1 MIYRI
6 IQTYYQLGLK
16 DSTHYECHTMF
27 YLLIFSDKALKI
39 EVAYIIGYFNVFVGS
54 DLHFMKIGVDHH
66 HIESVYT
73 SHKCHE
79 MRRKLHTCN
88 NIA

>member
-1 MIYRI
+1 MDHEY
-6 IQTYYQLGLK
+6 
-16 DSTHYECHTMF
+16 S
-27 YLLIFSDKALKI
+27 A
-39 EVAYIIGYFNVFVGS
+39 VFNVFVGS